1 MSDVLLYEIS
11 AEGLDLMIKRPVKK
25 KRRGGREKRRKKKG
39 WERTWKSEIP
49 QHLSVSSS
57 NRTNRAHF

>member
-39 WERTWKSEIP
+39 WDLEERDTAA
-49 QHLSVSSS
+49 LVSVVIES
-57 NRTNRAHF
+57 HK

>member
-25 KRRGGREKRRKKKG
+25 NRREVAEKRGGKKRDG
-39 WERTWKSEIP
+39 TWKSEIP